1 MKNNKK
7 RKPLHQKKN
16 NLSKTEP
23 KAAISPAKKKLFI
36 LITFSI
42 PVIFLMLLESGL
54 RIFNYGGNLD
64 LFIEGPPGY
73 EQYLRANPDVA
84 RRYFVMQKRVPTPP
98 KQLFLK
104 QKPDNGFRIFVLG
117 ESSTAGFPYG
127 YNACFSNILE
137 RGLQNTF
144 PDKYF
149 EVINVA
155 MAAINSYTLLDL
167 LDEVIE
173 QSPDAIIIYTG
184 HNEYYGAMGV
194 GSEES
199 TGISRW
205 LTILYLDLRSYRTFL
220 LVRNFIGW
228 AKESI
233 SKIFYGSSEVDPSQ
247 TLMERI
253 VAEQTIPSGSGL
265 YKAGIE
271 QFKKNMD
278 AILEKTSIHKIPV
291 ILSELVSNIR
301 DQKPFISVKDFKGES
316 AETVFNQARRE
327 ENNGDFETAKQN
339 YFKAKDLDALRFRAP
354 ERFNIILHELAQ
366 KYSYPIVPMESY
378 FEKNSPNGL
387 IGNSLMLEHLHPNKE
402 GHFLM
407 AKAFYDLMQ
416 KNNFISSSWKYN
428 GIDEERNKG
437 ITDLDSVCAELQIRF
452 LKGGWPFQ
460 PKSLPNHFL
469 KNFVPHNYLED
480 IAFRVLKGTDFSME
494 SAHMEL
500 GNYYQ
505 KRSQLDK
512 AFKEY
517 FALLTSIPQ
526 EMEFYRKAVLV
537 LLEEKKYE
545 QADSLLQ
552 KSLKYTK
559 YPFAYKWIGQIAM
572 MNEDFKKA
580 ISYLSRADF
589 MDQQVVFNLSR
600 AYYMDNQWY
609 KGEEF
614 FNRLKNL
621 SPRQDYLAYLNKL
634 RNEIRMKYQKK

>member
-1 MKNNKK
+1 MKNKK
-7 RKPLHQKKN
+7 RKKPLHKKQIRSNNDEQKSV
-16 NLSKTEP
+16 LSTARKR
-23 KAAISPAKKKLFI
+23 LFI
-36 LITFSI
+36 VITISL
-42 PVIFLMLLESGL
+42 PLIFLLLLEIGL

-73 EQYLRANPDVA
+73 GQYLRTNPEVA

-104 QKPDNGFRIFVLG
+104 QKPSNGYRIFVLG

-137 RGLQNTF
+137 RGLQNSF
-144 PDKYF
+144 PDKYI
-149 EVINVA
+149 EVVNVA

-233 SKIFYGSSEVDPSQ
+233 SRIFYGSSEVDPSQ

-253 VAEQTIPSGSGL
+253 VAEQTIPFNSNL
-265 YKAGIE
+265 YTAGVE
-271 QFKKNMD
+271 QFKKNMN

-291 ILSELVSNIR
+291 ILSELVSNVR
-301 DQKPFISVKDFKGES
+301 DQKPFISVKDSKGES
-316 AETVFNQARRE
+316 AETIYKLARQE
-327 ENNGDFETAKQN
+327 ENEGEFETAKQN

-354 ERFNIILHELAQ
+354 EEFNAILHELSL
-366 KYSYPIVPMESY
+366 KFSCPIVPMESY
-378 FEKNSPNGL
+378 FEKSSPNGL

-407 AKAFYDLMQ
+407 AKAFYNLMQ

-437 ITDLDSVCAELQIRF
+437 ITELDSVCADLQIRF

-469 KNFVPHNYLED
+469 KSFIPHNYLED
-480 IAFRVLKGTDFSME
+480 IAYKVLKGTDFSME
-494 SAHMEL
+494 TAHMEL

-505 KRSQLDK
+505 KQGLLDK

-517 FALLTSIPQ
+517 FTLFTSIPQ
-526 EMEFYRKAVLV
+526 ETEFYKKAVLV

-552 KSLKYTK
+552 KSLKYKK

-572 MNEDFKKA
+572 MNGDYNKA
-580 ISYLSRADF
+580 ISYLSRADLL
-589 MDQQVVFNLSR
+589 DQQVVFNLSR
-600 AYYMDNQWY
+600 AYYLDKQWF
-609 KGEEF
+609 KGEEYF
-614 FNRLKNL
+614 SRLKNL
-621 SPRQDYLAYLNKL
+621 SPKREYIAYINKL
-634 RNEIRMKYQKK
+634 REDIKIKNQKK